1 MKKVTITPDT
11 PKNPLEQMG
20 FYAGTCWGADTSD
33 KEKNIR
39 RGKGCIDSGHGRI
52 LELPQVYMIIEGYS
66 ARCIREFY
74 THIGGSPTRLQ
85 ESTRY
90 IQYGDFNYI
99 TPPSIAKSEEANDL
113 YRRVMNTISFTY
125 TKLEELGIPKEDIA
139 NILPL
144 GMESKITDRTNA
156 RQIIDMSHQRDCS
169 RAYWEMRDLMHQI
182 EMALSNYS
190 EEWAYI
196 IKSQCMPKCELFGYC
211 NEGKKSCGR
220 YPLKESID
228 NK

>member
-1 MKKVTITPDT
+1 MKKVTIMPDT
-11 PKNPLEQMG
+11 SKNPLEQMG
-20 FYAGTCWGADTSD
+20 LYAGVCWGADTSD

-74 THIGGSPTRLQ
+74 THIGGNPTRLQ

-90 IQYGDFNYI
+90 IQYGDFDYI
-99 TPPSIAKSEEANDL
+99 VSPSIAKDKKAN
-113 YRRVMNTISFTY
+113 YIYKAVMKIISFAY
-125 TKLEELGIPKEDIA
+125 KKLEKLGIPKEDIA

-144 GMESKITDRTNA
+144 GMETKIIDRTNA
-156 RQIIDMSHQRDCS
+156 RQIIDMSHQRDCA

-182 EMALSNYS
+182 EVELSNYS

>member
-1 MKKVTITPDT
+1 MKKVTIMPDT

-20 FYAGTCWGADTSD
+20 LYAGVCWGADTSD

-90 IQYGDFNYI
+90 IQYGDFDYI
-99 TPPSIAKSEEANDL
+99 VSPSIAKDKKAN
-113 YRRVMNTISFTY
+113 YIYKAVMKTISFAY
-125 TKLEELGIPKEDIA
+125 KKLEKLGIPKEDIA

-144 GMESKITDRTNA
+144 GMKTKIIDRTNA
-156 RQIIDMSHQRDCS
+156 RQIIDMSHQRDC
-169 RAYWEMRDLMHQI
+169 
-182 EMALSNYS
+182 
-190 EEWAYI
+190 
-196 IKSQCMPKCELFGYC
+196 
-211 NEGKKSCGR
+211 
-220 YPLKESID
+220 
-228 NK
+228 

>member
-1 MKKVTITPDT
+1 MYV
-11 PKNPLEQMG
+11 
-20 FYAGTCWGADTSD
+20 GADTSD

-74 THIGGSPTRLQ
+74 THIGGNPTRLQ

-90 IQYGDFNYI
+90 IQYGDFDYI
-99 TPPSIAKSEEANDL
+99 VSPSILKDKKANHI
-113 YRRVMNTISFTY
+113 YKAVMKIISFAY
-125 TKLEELGIPKEDIA
+125 KKLEKLGIPKEDIA

-144 GMESKITDRTNA
+144 GMETKIIDRTNA
-156 RQIIDMSHQRDCS
+156 RQIIDMSHQRDCA

-182 EMALSNYS
+182 EVELSNYS

-196 IKSQCMPKCELFGYC
+196 IKNQCMPKCELFGYC

-220 YPLKESID
+220 YPLKKSID

>member
-1 MKKVTITPDT
+1 MKKVTIMPDT

-20 FYAGTCWGADTSD
+20 LYAGVCWGADTSD

-90 IQYGDFNYI
+90 IQYGDFDYI
-99 TPPSIAKSEEANDL
+99 TPPLIAKSEKANDL
-113 YRRVMNTISFTY
+113 YKEVMNTISSTY
-125 TKLEELGIPKEDIA
+125 AKLEELGIPKEDIA

-144 GMESKITDRTNA
+144 GMESKIIDRTNA

-169 RAYWEMRDLMHQI
+169 RAYWEMRDLMYQI
-182 EMALSNYS
+182 EVELSNYS

>member
-1 MKKVTITPDT
+1 MKKVTIMPDT

-20 FYAGTCWGADTSD
+20 LYAGVCWGADTSD

-52 LELPQVYMIIEGYS
+52 LELPQVYMIIDGYS

-90 IQYGDFNYI
+90 IQYGDFDYI
-99 TPPSIAKSEEANDL
+99 VSPSIAKDKKAN
-113 YRRVMNTISFTY
+113 YIYKAIMKTISFAY
-125 TKLEELGIPKEDIA
+125 KKLEKLGIPKEDIA

-144 GMESKITDRTNA
+144 GMKTKIIDRTNA
-156 RQIIDMSHQRDCS
+156 RQIIDMSHQRDCA

-182 EMALSNYS
+182 EVELSNYS

>member
-1 MKKVTITPDT
+1 MKKVTIMPDT

-20 FYAGTCWGADTSD
+20 LYAGVCWGADTSD

-74 THIGGSPTRLQ
+74 THIGGNPTRLQ

-90 IQYGDFNYI
+90 IQYGDFDYIVPPAIVKDKKANYI
-99 TPPSIAKSEEANDL
+99 YKA
-113 YRRVMNTISFTY
+113 VMKIISFAY
-125 TKLEELGIPKEDIA
+125 KKLEKLGISKEDIA

-144 GMESKITDRTNA
+144 GMETKIIDRTNA
-156 RQIIDMSHQRDCS
+156 RQIIDMSHQRDCA

-182 EMALSNYS
+182 EVELFNYS

>member
-1 MKKVTITPDT
+1 MKKVTIMPDT

-20 FYAGTCWGADTSD
+20 LYAGVCWGADTSD

-52 LELPQVYMIIEGYS
+52 LELPQIYMIIEGYS

-74 THIGGSPTRLQ
+74 THIGGNPTRLQ

-90 IQYGDFNYI
+90 IQYGDFDYI
-99 TPPSIAKSEEANDL
+99 VSPSIAKDKKAN
-113 YRRVMNTISFTY
+113 YIYKTVMKIISFAY
-125 TKLEELGIPKEDIA
+125 KKLEKLGIPKEDIA

-144 GMESKITDRTNA
+144 GMKTKIIDRTNA
-156 RQIIDMSHQRDCS
+156 RQIIDMSHQRDCT

-182 EMALSNYS
+182 EVELSNYS

-196 IKSQCMPKCELFGYC
+196 IKNQCMPKCELFGYC

>member
-1 MKKVTITPDT
+1 MKKVTIMPDT

-20 FYAGTCWGADTSD
+20 LYAGVCWGADTSD

-74 THIGGSPTRLQ
+74 THIGGNPTRLQ

-90 IQYGDFNYI
+90 IQYGDFDYIVSPSIVKDKKANYI
-99 TPPSIAKSEEANDL
+99 YKA
-113 YRRVMNTISFTY
+113 VMKIISFAY
-125 TKLEELGIPKEDIA
+125 KKLEKLGIPKEDIA

-144 GMESKITDRTNA
+144 GMGTKIIDRTNA
-156 RQIIDMSHQRDCS
+156 RQIIDMSHQRDCA

-182 EMALSNYS
+182 EVELSNYS

-196 IKSQCMPKCELFGYC
+196 IKSQCMPKCCLLGYC

>member
-1 MKKVTITPDT
+1 MKKVTIMPDT

-20 FYAGTCWGADTSD
+20 LYAGVCWGADTSD

-74 THIGGSPTRLQ
+74 THIGGNPTRLQ

-90 IQYGDFNYI
+90 IQYGDFDYI
-99 TPPSIAKSEEANDL
+99 APPSITKDKKAN
-113 YRRVMNTISFTY
+113 YIYKAVMKIISFAY
-125 TKLEELGIPKEDIA
+125 KKLEKLGIPKEDIA

-144 GMESKITDRTNA
+144 GMETKIIDRTNA
-156 RQIIDMSHQRDCS
+156 RQIIDMSHQRDCA

-182 EMALSNYS
+182 EVELSNYS

>member
-1 MKKVTITPDT
+1 MKKVTIMPDT

-20 FYAGTCWGADTSD
+20 LYAGVCWGADTSD

-74 THIGGSPTRLQ
+74 THIGGNPTRLQ

-90 IQYGDFNYI
+90 IQYGDFDYI
-99 TPPSIAKSEEANDL
+99 ISPSILKDKKANHI
-113 YRRVMNTISFTY
+113 YKAVMKIISFAY
-125 TKLEELGIPKEDIA
+125 KKLEKLGIPKEDIA

-144 GMESKITDRTNA
+144 GMETKIIDRTNA
-156 RQIIDMSHQRDCS
+156 RQIINMSHQRDCA

-182 EMALSNYS
+182 EVELSNYS

>member
-1 MKKVTITPDT
+1 MKKVTIMPDT

-20 FYAGTCWGADTSD
+20 LYAGVCWGADTSD

-52 LELPQVYMIIEGYS
+52 LELPQVYMVIEGYS

-74 THIGGSPTRLQ
+74 THIGGNPTRLQ

-90 IQYGDFNYI
+90 IQYGDFDYI
-99 TPPSIAKSEEANDL
+99 VSPSIAKDKKAN
-113 YRRVMNTISFTY
+113 YIYKAVMKIISFAY
-125 TKLEELGIPKEDIA
+125 KKLEKLGIPKEDIA

-144 GMESKITDRTNA
+144 GMETKIIDRTNA
-156 RQIIDMSHQRDCS
+156 RQIIDMSHQRDCA

-182 EMALSNYS
+182 EVELSNYS

-211 NEGKKSCGR
+211 NEGKKSWGR

>member
-1 MKKVTITPDT
+1 MKKVTIMPDT

-20 FYAGTCWGADTSD
+20 LYAGVCWGADTSD

-74 THIGGSPTRLQ
+74 THIGGNPTRLQ

-90 IQYGDFNYI
+90 IQYGDFDYI
-99 TPPSIAKSEEANDL
+99 VSPSIAKDKKAN
-113 YRRVMNTISFTY
+113 YIYKAVMKIISFAY
-125 TKLEELGIPKEDIA
+125 KKLEKLGIPKEDIA

-144 GMESKITDRTNA
+144 GMETKIIDRTNA
-156 RQIIDMSHQRDCS
+156 RQIIDMSHQRDCT
-169 RAYWEMRDLMHQI
+169 RAYW
-182 EMALSNYS
+182 
-190 EEWAYI
+190 
-196 IKSQCMPKCELFGYC
+196 
-211 NEGKKSCGR
+211 
-220 YPLKESID
+220 
-228 NK
+228 

>member
-1 MKKVTITPDT
+1 MKKVTIMPDT

-20 FYAGTCWGADTSD
+20 LYAGVCWGADTSD

-74 THIGGSPTRLQ
+74 THIGGNPTRLQ

-99 TPPSIAKSEEANDL
+99 VSPSIAKDKKAN
-113 YRRVMNTISFTY
+113 YIYKAVMKIISFAY
-125 TKLEELGIPKEDIA
+125 KKLEKLGIPKEDIA

-144 GMESKITDRTNA
+144 GMETKIIDRTNA
-156 RQIIDMSHQRDCS
+156 RQIIDMSHQRDCA

-182 EMALSNYS
+182 EVELSNYS

>member
-1 MKKVTITPDT
+1 MKKVTIMPDT

-20 FYAGTCWGADTSD
+20 LYAGVCWGADTSD

-74 THIGGSPTRLQ
+74 THIGGNPTRLQ

-90 IQYGDFNYI
+90 IQYGDFDYI
-99 TPPSIAKSEEANDL
+99 VSPSILKDKKANHI
-113 YRRVMNTISFTY
+113 YKAVMKIISFAY
-125 TKLEELGIPKEDIA
+125 KKLEKLGIPKEDIA

-144 GMESKITDRTNA
+144 GMETKIIDRTNA
-156 RQIIDMSHQRDCS
+156 RQIIDMSHQRDCA

-182 EMALSNYS
+182 EVELSNYS